1 MKKNK
6 TFTTIMAGVCAAT
19 MLVVGTLAL
28 QGADRLRN
36 DFSGTSDGVPVID
49 ENFDPDVGI
58 KEVWV
63 DNKGNAPAYVRL
75 KLSEYQEFTKAAAL
89 SQSPSGAYDW
99 ILHLPT
105 GTDGVDLLDC
115 DHSQHG
121 ADFHTGFEW
130 TFANTIPASAY
141 NGTQTNV
148 WIYDIDGW
156 AYWSEPLPAQGKT
169 AFFLTNVDTT
179 YTDTDYYY
187 AIDVGLEYV
196 DVADLGYWTG
206 DTPWTA
212 GNQAPIVDD
221 DIRDLFK
228 ALLAAAQTA
237 DNFYEY
243 QITGLK
249 STYAD
254 GETVGIPTVK
264 YREKGSSDAWV
275 EATGVTVNPT
285 TVTPTTTK
293 IVASFTTAKGTGTA
307 AQNIT
312 VTTPTAPINPNNPLY
327 DYQVVN
333 TKTDYEVG
341 DTVALS
347 DLKVQY
353 KLKTGSTWADDTN
366 ASVTGIS
373 PTTALVLGANNR
385 TVLFEISG
393 ATYNKSLTINA
404 APESQPA
411 GVIGPMSNG
420 SYYKQVAGENAH
432 LYEVVQQN
440 GTGTGVFI
448 YDVNDE
454 IPNNDDDA
462 DVATFLPVVRYTAST
477 IVIPATETDPTLTI
491 ATTYF
496 HKHTNSIHVPIYPGG
511 ANYMQ
516 VFHWGT
522 DGALG
527 GNNETGAVILSG
539 QRKIPAPQQDNWQVR

>member
-6 TFTTIMAGVCAAT
+6 LFTGIMAVLCMAA

-28 QGADRLRN
+28 QGVDNERN
-36 DFSGTSDGVPVID
+36 DFAGTQSGVPVID
-49 ENFDPDVGI
+49 ENFDPDAGV

-63 DNKGNAPAYVRL
+63 DNKGNVPVYARL
-75 KLSEYQEFTKAAAL
+75 NLREFQEFSKYAAVN
-89 SQSPSGAYDW
+89 QRPTGGTYDW
-99 ILHLPT
+99 ILHTPD
-105 GTDGVDLLDC
+105 GTDLVDC
-115 DHSQHG
+115 DHSQAG
-121 ADFHTGFEW
+121 AEFHDGFVW
-130 TFANTIPASAY
+130 TFSTNTIHESAY
-141 NGTQTNV
+141 TNQTNV
-148 WIYDIDGW
+148 WIYDNDGW
-156 AYWSEPLPAQGKT
+156 AYWSEPILPGEKT
-169 AFFLTNVDTT
+169 QFFLTGVDSQ
-179 YTDTDYYY
+179 YSNKDYYY

-196 DVADLGYWTG
+196 DVTDLGYWTG
-206 DTPWTA
+206 DTLWSA
-212 GNQAPIVDD
+212 GNQTPIVDD

-285 TVTPTTTK
+285 TVSLTTTQ
-293 IVASFTTAKGTGTA
+293 IVASFSTAKGNGTA
-307 AQNIT
+307 TQPIT
-312 VTTPTAPINPNNPLY
+312 VTGAPVDPINPNNPLY
-327 DYQVVN
+327 DYQVVS

-353 KLKTGSTWADDTN
+353 KLKTASTWADDSN

-373 PTTALVLGANNR
+373 PITALTLGTNNR
-385 TVLFEISG
+385 TVLFDISG
-393 ATYNKSLTINA
+393 TTYNKAITITAA
-404 APESQPA
+404 APSQPS
-411 GVIGPMSNG
+411 GVIGPMSDG
-420 SYYKQVAGENAH
+420 KYYKQVAGENAH
-432 LYEVVQQN
+432 LYEETQQN
-440 GTGTGVFI
+440 GTGTGVFV

-454 IPNNDDDA
+454 IPTNGA
-462 DVATFLPVVRYTAST
+462 SAAVATFLPVVRYTAST
-477 IVIPATETDPTLTI
+477 IVIPATETDPTITI
-491 ATTYF
+491 STTYF
-496 HKHTNSIHVPIYPGG
+496 HKHTNSIHVPIYLAG
-511 ANYMQ
+511 ANYQQ